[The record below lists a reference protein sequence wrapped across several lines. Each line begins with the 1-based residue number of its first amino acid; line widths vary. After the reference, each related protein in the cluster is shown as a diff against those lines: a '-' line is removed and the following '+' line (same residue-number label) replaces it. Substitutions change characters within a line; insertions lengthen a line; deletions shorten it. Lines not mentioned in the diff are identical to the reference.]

1 MNFAANDVKPNHP
14 AKPLTVAETV
24 YNSLADGGTFEAD
37 LKLTFGAA
45 GRTGMKD
52 PIEQAR
58 DAAPA
63 GVEVRAT
70 LDKPVEGG
78 K

>member
-1 MNFAANDVKPNHP
+1 VKPNHP
-14 AKPLTVAETV
+14 AKPLTVAQTV
-24 YNSLADGGTFEAD
+24 YNSVVDGGTFEAD
-37 LKLTFGAA
+37 LKLAFGAA

-52 PIEQAR
+52 LLEQAR

-63 GVEVRAT
+63 TVSVRAV